1 MVRLRSKLAIFN
13 LLSKLVFTGLFMLM
27 MPWAAERINLRQI
40 DNDLIKKRES
50 FIGIISDVGIEPF
63 ISSDSTDA
71 FGSYN
76 ILKDE
81 FLSLERVDLPYDLN
95 EIDVVARNI
104 EDEEITYRVLNY
116 TFRAD
121 GKMYL
126 LGIGKSLDSINQ
138 ARRNISVIIYL
149 LMGIIIIITFL
160 TDINYNRILLHPLD
174 RITAKLK
181 GISSPSLFDSRPVKT
196 STSDFHDL
204 DKALCDLMANIDEL
218 FRKEKE
224 ITANISHE
232 LMTPVSVMR
241 SKLENLLL
249 KEEADPSVSE
259 SIEDSLKTL
268 YRLQG
273 LINSLLMIARI
284 ESHQYLKEDSF
295 MLNELLEE
303 IIAESL
309 PVASD
314 KGVTIKEEPGDEYEF
329 RKANRNLLFSMFYNV
344 VNNAVKN
351 TPCGGTVL
359 IKSRAGD
366 RNHVVVISDNGNGMT
381 EEQMGYLFERFR
393 SLKQPGSNGTGIGL
407 AITKTIADFHN
418 IKISAESESGKGTTF
433 SFSIPENS

>member
-1 MVRLRSKLAIFN
+1 MVRLKNKLAIFN
-13 LLSKLVFTGLFMLM
+13 LVSKLVFTGLFLLF

-40 DNDLIKKRES
+40 DNDLINKRES
-50 FIGIISDVGIEPF
+50 FIDIISEVGIEPF
-63 ISSDSTDA
+63 ISSDDVDA

-95 EIDVVARNI
+95 QIEVAARII

-121 GKMYL
+121 GQMYL
-126 LGIGKSLDSINQ
+126 LEIGKSLESINQ

-149 LMGIIIIITFL
+149 LMGVIIFITFL
-160 TDINYNRILLHPLD
+160 TDINYNRFLLRPLD

-181 GISSPSLFDSRPVKT
+181 GISSPSLFDSRPV
-196 STSDFHDL
+196 STTTQDFQEL
-204 DKALCDLMANIDEL
+204 DKALCELMANIDEL

-249 KEEADPSVSE
+249 KGDADNAVAE

-273 LINSLLMIARI
+273 LVNSLLMIARI
-284 ESHQYLKEDSF
+284 ESRQYLKEDNI
-295 MLNELLEE
+295 MLDELLSE
-303 IIAESL
+303 IVTETQ
-309 PVASD
+309 PVAND
-314 KGVTIKEEPGDEYEF
+314 KGVNIKEEPGDKFEF
-329 RKANRNLLFSMFYNV
+329 KKANRNLLFSMFYNV

-351 TPCGGTVL
+351 TPGGGTVV
-359 IKSRAGD
+359 IKHKSEGSS
-366 RNHVVVISDNGNGMT
+366 HIVVISDNGTGMT
-381 EEQMGYLFERFR
+381 EEQLGYLFERFR
-393 SLKQPGSNGTGIGL
+393 SLKQPGNNGTGIGL

-418 IKISAESESGKGTTF
+418 ISISAESKSGKGTTF
-433 SFSIPENS
+433 SFTIPENS

>member
-1 MVRLRSKLAIFN
+1 MVRLKNKLAIFN
-13 LLSKLVFTGLFMLM
+13 LVSKLVFTGLFMLV

-40 DNDLIKKRES
+40 DNDLINKREA
-50 FIGIISDVGIEPF
+50 FIGMISEVGIEPF

-95 EIDVVARNI
+95 QIEVAARII

-121 GKMYL
+121 EQMYL
-126 LGIGKSLDSINQ
+126 LEIGKSLESINQ
-138 ARRNISVIIYL
+138 TRRNISVIIYL
-149 LMGIIIIITFL
+149 LLGIIILITFL
-160 TDINYNRILLHPLD
+160 TDINYNRFLLRPLD

-181 GISSPSLFDSRPVKT
+181 GISSPSLFDSRPVRT

-218 FRKEKE
+218 FRKEKD
-224 ITANISHE
+224 ITVNISHE

-249 KEEADPSVSE
+249 KGEADSAVAE

-273 LINSLLMIARI
+273 LVNSLLMIARI
-284 ESHQYLKEDSF
+284 ESRQYLKEDNI
-295 MLNELLEE
+295 MLNGLLHE
-303 IIAESL
+303 IVAETR

-314 KGVTIKEEPGDEYEF
+314 KGVIIREEPGNEFEF
-329 RKANRNLLFSMFYNV
+329 RKVNRNLLFSMFYNV

-351 TPCGGTVL
+351 TPGGGTVA

-366 RNHVVVISDNGNGMT
+366 RNHLVVISDNGSGMT
-381 EEQMGYLFERFR
+381 DEQMGYLFERFR
-393 SLKQPGSNGTGIGL
+393 SLKQPGNNGTGIGL

-418 IKISAESESGKGTTF
+418 ISISVESESGKGTTF
-433 SFSIPENS
+433 SFTIPENS